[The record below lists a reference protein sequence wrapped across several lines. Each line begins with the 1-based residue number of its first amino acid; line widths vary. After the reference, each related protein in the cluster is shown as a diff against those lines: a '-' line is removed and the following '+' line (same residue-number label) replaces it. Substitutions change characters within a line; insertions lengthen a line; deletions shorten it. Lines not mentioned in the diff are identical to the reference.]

1 MIRGSSKQCVP
12 VILNIIGSPPF
23 RSLLWSIW
31 CLPPPL
37 LPVWV
42 NISSVGGYGVIV
54 QQYPSYVAP
63 VMVNLSSFEGCNATL
78 HPVVVNTISRQS
90 SRVHLLCSS
99 IQKQLPGP
107 PCTIVYSK
115 RLIFNE
121 NWVVPLLHCHWHII
135 LCAMHNVHCHWNTPS
150 HFAWAARTR
159 TRNLLHTSVLWWF
172 EEHGITERRLL
183 FQRPCGCYHR

>member
-1 MIRGSSKQCVP
+1 MIRGSSKQWVP
-12 VILNIIGSPPF
+12 VIPNIKGGPP
-23 RSLLWSIW
+23 LSIPIMVNF
-31 CLPPPL
+31 LPPPHL

-63 VMVNLSSFEGCNATL
+63 VMVNLSSCGGCNATL

-107 PCTIVYSK
+107 PIDS
-115 RLIFNE
+115 
-121 NWVVPLLHCHWHII
+121 I
-135 LCAMHNVHCHWNTPS
+135 L
-150 HFAWAARTR
+150 
-159 TRNLLHTSVLWWF
+159 
-172 EEHGITERRLL
+172 
-183 FQRPCGCYHR
+183 